1 MINTK
6 LKDLLVRWSVLSG
19 LDLTASIKRAPDGGA
34 LLTIEDRCS
43 PAAYDMACFEL
54 QRPRSGTWVAVPI
67 DEETGRPDRNCL
79 VSAHRHPGLA
89 GLFWPDG
96 SADHQTIVDAVLAE
110 LVRYRAIDLAVIQ
123 ERNREAMKANN
134 KRDELSRVTAE
145 RDEAIKERDEAI
157 KELQQAKA
165 QKLQAVRVLVGV
177 DECCEACRVTSENE
191 NRRRVGGDDE

>member
-6 LKDLLVRWSVLSG
+6 LKDLLVRWSALSG

-43 PAAYDMACFEL
+43 PAAYDTACFEL

-96 SADHQTIVDAVLAE
+96 SADHQTIV
-110 LVRYRAIDLAVIQ
+110 
-123 ERNREAMKANN
+123 EAMKANN
-134 KRDELSRVTAE
+134 GRDELTKVRAE

-157 KELQQAKA
+157 EQLRQAKA
-165 QKLQAVRVLVGV
+165 QKLQAVKVLVGA
-177 DECCEACRVTSENE
+177 DECCGECQDASESENQ
-191 NRRRVGGDDE
+191 RRAGDDE